1 MRKGILFME
10 GGSMGTLGEI
20 ERHQPGQVVAMGQE
34 DVRME
39 EIVEEQRPRG
49 PAPVFDLDLNSDS
62 DED

>member
-1 MRKGILFME
+1 
-10 GGSMGTLGEI
+10 MGTLGEI

-34 DVRME
+34 DVHME

-62 DED
+62 DAD